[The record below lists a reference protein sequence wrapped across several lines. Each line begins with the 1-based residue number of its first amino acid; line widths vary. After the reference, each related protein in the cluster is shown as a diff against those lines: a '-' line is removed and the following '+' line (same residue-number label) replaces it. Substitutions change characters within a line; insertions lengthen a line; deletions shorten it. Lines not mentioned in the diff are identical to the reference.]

1 MMDAPYSLFE
11 DPNGAQRGASDPRA
25 SVWVAA
31 SAGTGKTKVLTDRVL
46 RLMLAGSEPGRIL
59 CLTYTKA
66 AAAEMA
72 NRVADRLGDWATAD
86 AARLEA
92 KLFDLLGGKPTDDQ
106 RRMARQLFARVLDA
120 PGGLNIQTIHAF
132 CQSLLVRFPLEAGVA
147 PHSAVMDDRDS
158 EDLLALA
165 RQGVIEA
172 AGRAPDRL
180 GHALAVITRH
190 LREARFADLM
200 NEIARSPVRLSPMIE
215 AHGSAPAAVEA
226 MRRILGLSPRETP
239 ESVLADAC
247 AQGKFDMAGLRCATA
262 TLAHGSAAECRRAA
276 IIDAW
281 LDADPA
287 TKAQTFERYAAVF
300 LTKEGQ
306 TREGK
311 ALATRKVECA
321 SPGTLQVLRTEANRL
336 ACVRPRHRA
345 AVTAEASEA
354 LLMLG
359 QVLMLRY
366 RELKDRRA
374 QLDYSDL
381 IETAARLLHGDGGAS
396 WVLYKLDGGIDHV
409 LIDEAQDTAPE
420 QWEVIKKL
428 TEEFF
433 SGEGARRAPRTIF
446 AVGDVKQSIFSF
458 QGADP
463 AAFLASR
470 DWYGDRVP
478 GAGHD
483 WRPIPLKTS
492 FRSTRAV
499 LTAVDATFRDA
510 DMARSIALEPE
521 EIVHQA
527 YRLRDGGSVEVWPPI
542 AARPPEKSDPWAPPT
557 ERVGTDSPQI
567 RLARLI
573 AARIQAMLVESEL
586 LESKGRPIA
595 PGDVMV
601 LVRRRTLFMQA
612 LVRALKERQLP
623 VAGVDRMLLTEQL
636 AVMDLM
642 ALGKFVLLPE
652 DDLTLATVLKGP
664 VVGLDEDSLF
674 NLAYGRGGTL
684 WRALRERAGRDDR
697 VEGAYRYLSEML
709 ALADQVAPFE
719 FFMRVLG
726 PTPDSD
732 PAETGRRKL
741 LSRLGREADDP
752 ITEFLEMALAY
763 ERIHPPSL
771 QGFLYWLERSD
782 VEIKRDPEQGQH
794 NAVRVMTVHGAKGLQ
809 APIVFLP
816 DTCQTPDT
824 KENLLWPTGHD
835 GKKILLWPPRRAF
848 CEAAALSERQ
858 QLAAKQMEEY
868 CRLLYVAM
876 TRASDRL
883 IVCGWLTRNQ
893 RNGPPEACWYRAVE
907 TAIRP
912 VATETEDA
920 FLVRHSGTSGLIDSP
935 RLLRLTCPQE
945 RTPEPAPASDD
956 EQVEGLPPW
965 AMRPAAAAAAP
976 VRSLRPSHEEQPT
989 VLAPLADKAR
999 FQRGRLI
1006 HRLLQELPNL
1016 APDARVDAVRR
1027 WLARPTHRLGAEAQ
1041 AAIAAEVLAVMSDS
1055 RFAPLFGPGSRAEVP
1070 LSGEVNG
1077 QLIAG
1082 QIDRLRVSDEEV
1094 TVLDYK
1100 SDRPAPVSAHRIPA
1114 VYLRQMA
1121 AYRALLRGIY
1131 PGRVVRCLLLWTE
1144 EPRPMPLDDALLDP
1158 WAP

>member
-1 MMDAPYSLFE
+1 MRDASLSALD
-11 DPNGAQRGASDPRA
+11 DPHEAQRGASDPGA

-72 NRVADRLGDWATAD
+72 NRIADRLGDWAIAD

-92 KLFDLLGGKPTDDQ
+92 KLVALLGRKPTDDQ

-132 CQSLLVRFPLEAGVA
+132 CQSLLARFPLEAGVA
-147 PHSAVMDDRDS
+147 PHSTVMEDRDS
-158 EDLLALA
+158 EDLLAVA
-165 RQGVIEA
+165 RQEVIEA
-172 AGRAPDRL
+172 AGDVSGRL
-180 GHALAVITRH
+180 GHSLAVTTRH
-190 LREARFADLM
+190 IKEGRFASLM
-200 NEIARSPVRLSPMIE
+200 KEIAQSPVRLLPMIE
-215 AHGSAPAAVEA
+215 AHGSAEAAVAA
-226 MRRILGLSPRETP
+226 MRGILGLSQQETA
-239 ESVLADAC
+239 ESVVTDAC
-247 AQGKFDMAGLRCATA
+247 ARGTFDLDGLRRAVA
-262 TLAHGSAAECRRAA
+262 ALARGSEAECRRAA

-281 LDADPA
+281 LDADLPR
-287 TKAQTFERYAAVF
+287 KAQTFEQYSSVF
-300 LTKEGQ
+300 LTRKTQ
-306 TREGK
+306 LREDK
-311 ALATRKVECA
+311 ALVTQRVECGW
-321 SPGTLQVLRTEANRL
+321 PGTLHVLRTEAERL
-336 ACVRPRHRA
+336 ACVLPRQRA

-359 QVLMLRY
+359 QALMHRY
-366 RELKDRRA
+366 RELKHRWAR
-374 QLDYSDL
+374 LDYNDL
-381 IETAARLLHGDGGAS
+381 IEMTARLLRDDGSAS

-433 SGEGARRAPRTIF
+433 SGEGSRGARRTIF

-470 DWYGDRVP
+470 NWYGRRVP
-478 GAGHD
+478 SAGHD

-499 LTAVDATFRDA
+499 LTAVDATFKDA
-510 DMARSIALEPE
+510 EMVRSIALEPE
-521 EIVHQA
+521 QIVHQA
-527 YRLRDGGSVEVWPPI
+527 YRLRDGGSVEVWQPI
-542 AARPPEKSDPWAPPT
+542 APRAPDKPDPWAPPI
-557 ERVGTDSPQI
+557 ERVATDSPQI

-573 AARIQAMLVESEL
+573 AARTQEMLDKREL
-586 LESKGRPIA
+586 LQSKGRPIA
-595 PGDVMV
+595 PGDIMV
-601 LVRRRTLFMQA
+601 LVRRRTVFMQA

-623 VAGVDRMLLTEQL
+623 IAGVDRMLLTEQL
-636 AVMDLM
+636 AVMDLI
-642 ALGKFVLLPE
+642 ALAKFALLPE

-664 VVGLDEDSLF
+664 IVGLDEDCLF
-674 NLAYGRGGTL
+674 TLAYRRDGTL
-684 WRALRERAGRDDR
+684 WRALRDRAMSDAHYAS
-697 VEGAYRYLSEML
+697 AYRQLSGIL

-719 FFMRVLG
+719 FFMRLLG
-726 PTPDSD
+726 PTPEGD
-732 PAETGRRKL
+732 PTESGRRKL
-741 LSRLGREADDP
+741 LSRLGHEADDP
-752 ITEFLEMALAY
+752 ITELLETALAY

-816 DTCQTPDT
+816 DTCQMPDLM
-824 KENLLWPTGHD
+824 ESLLWPSGDD
-835 GKKILLWPPRRAF
+835 GRRALLWTPSARFFETVAERERR
-848 CEAAALSERQ
+848 
-858 QLAAKQMEEY
+858 QLADKQLEEY
-868 CRLLYVAM
+868 RRLLYVAM

-893 RNGPPEACWYRAVE
+893 RNGPPENCWHRAIE
-907 TAIRP
+907 TAVRP
-912 VATETEDA
+912 LSIETEDA
-920 FLVRHSGTSGLIDSP
+920 FLDRFSGPSGLTDSP
-935 RLLRLTCPQE
+935 RVLHLSCPQE
-945 RTPEPAPASDD
+945 RTPEPAPAAD
-956 EQVEGLPPW
+956 EEATEPLPFW
-965 AMRPAAAAAAP
+965 AMRPAPARPSP
-976 VRSLRPSHEEQPT
+976 VRPLRPSHEEQPT
-989 VLAPLADKAR
+989 VLPPVTDKAR

-1006 HRLLQELPNL
+1006 HRLLQELPDI
-1016 APDARVDAVRR
+1016 APVARADAARR
-1027 WLARPTHRLGAEAQ
+1027 WLARPTHRLNAEAQ
-1041 AAIAAEVLAVMSDS
+1041 AEIAAEVLAVMEDS
-1055 RFAPLFGPGSRAEVP
+1055 RFAPLFGPGSRAEIP
-1070 LSGEVNG
+1070 LSGEVDG
-1077 QLIAG
+1077 QLITG
-1082 QIDRLRVSDEEV
+1082 QIDRLLVSHEKV

-1100 SDRPAPVSAHRIPA
+1100 SDRPAPASPARIPA
-1114 VYLRQMA
+1114 AYLRQMA

-1131 PGRVVRCLLLWTE
+1131 PGRVVRCVLLWTE